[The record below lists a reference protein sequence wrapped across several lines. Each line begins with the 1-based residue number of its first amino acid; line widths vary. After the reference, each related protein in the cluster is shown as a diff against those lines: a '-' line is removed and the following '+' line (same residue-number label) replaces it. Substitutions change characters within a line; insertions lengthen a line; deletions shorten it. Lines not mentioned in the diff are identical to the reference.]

1 METAHGG
8 VRCNRSMLRGDMV
21 FVSRK
26 EGARAP
32 GFVISPRAAGII
44 TVIGV
49 MAVPNVPVAYL
60 TPVAVFLG
68 ALTVFRMES
77 RKSRQARN
85 ALQDQDAAW
94 KQPEPK
100 D

>member
-1 METAHGG
+1 M
-8 VRCNRSMLRGDMV
+8 RGDKV

-49 MAVPNVPVAYL
+49 MAVPNVPAAYL
-60 TPVAVFLG
+60 TPAAVFLG

-77 RKSRQARN
+77 RKCRQARN
-85 ALQDQDAAW
+85 DLRDQNAAW
-94 KQPEPK
+94 KPSEPK

>member
-1 METAHGG
+1 
-8 VRCNRSMLRGDMV
+8 MLRGDMV

-32 GFVISPRAAGII
+32 AFVISPRAAGIV

-49 MAVPNVPVAYL
+49 MAVPTVPVAYL
-60 TPVAVFLG
+60 APAAVFLG

-77 RKSRQARN
+77 RKCRQARN
-85 ALQDQDAAW
+85 DLRDQNAVW

-100 D
+100 A